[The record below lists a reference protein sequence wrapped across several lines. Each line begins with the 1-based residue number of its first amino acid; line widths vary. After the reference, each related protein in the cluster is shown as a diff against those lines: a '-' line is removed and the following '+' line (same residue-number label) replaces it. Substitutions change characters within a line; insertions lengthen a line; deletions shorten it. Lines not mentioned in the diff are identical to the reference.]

1 MWMKFIIR
9 KEDLFNGIK
18 IVERATS
25 QKAVQPVL
33 YNILIETLDNN
44 AIRLTATDLV
54 LTVITTVDAQIEQ
67 AGKITLPAKKLNEIV
82 SKLGNELVTFEVEEG
97 STNVNISC
105 KKSKFDI
112 IGISAS
118 EFPPEVYNYEIDET
132 KCFDVELKPF
142 LKAIK
147 QAGFAA
153 ASYEVSNLLSGIVC
167 DFSNG
172 ILEIASTDGN
182 RLARVREKLA
192 SDITEQTQLIIPSRT
207 LNEFMKMGSFIDDE
221 TIKIC
226 KDKSTIVLKT
236 EKTLTISRLLEGQ
249 FPKYNQLIPSESPKQ
264 AIVNVSQLIS
274 ALERVSVMVNDKT
287 SIVKMLFADNEL
299 TLSADTPDSGKSEDK
314 IDIQYTA
321 EELLNRLEYQFK
333 KSKYK
338 ANKLKKA
345 AKAALIE
352 TEEFITGTD
361 LIKVINDIETKSN
374 IRINNNTAYVNLYN
388 NIYANKEIRS
398 FMAMNFVTRGRVK
411 KLKKAKN
418 NLESYISKKKH
429 LKNENRLT
437 PNEEHRLNLL
447 IRATQEQIK
456 YLEDQILSIKN
467 KPVAKKRYDYFLA
480 RLKKS
485 MTDAREKATK
495 KYEEAKIFKLLK
507 KETQELKSNISNTN
521 EQIPEPKILKLIQE
535 INIKEPQKA
544 IEKIIQIKNL
554 IPEEF
559 QKQKEKAQNQNIKN
573 EEHKKAVQRQD
584 KER

>member
-314 IDIQYTA
+314 IDIKYTA
-321 EELLNRLEYQFK
+321 EELLIAFNY
-333 KSKYK
+333 KYVLD
-338 ANKLKKA
+338 ALRIIESDEVIIGLNASLSATVLKPNSDEDFIC
-345 AKAALIE
+345 LIMP
-352 TEEFITGTD
+352 
-361 LIKVINDIETKSN
+361 VQ
-374 IRINNNTAYVNLYN
+374 IR
-388 NIYANKEIRS
+388 
-398 FMAMNFVTRGRVK
+398 
-411 KLKKAKN
+411 
-418 NLESYISKKKH
+418 
-429 LKNENRLT
+429 
-437 PNEEHRLNLL
+437 
-447 IRATQEQIK
+447 
-456 YLEDQILSIKN
+456 
-467 KPVAKKRYDYFLA
+467 
-480 RLKKS
+480 
-485 MTDAREKATK
+485 
-495 KYEEAKIFKLLK
+495 
-507 KETQELKSNISNTN
+507 
-521 EQIPEPKILKLIQE
+521 
-535 INIKEPQKA
+535 
-544 IEKIIQIKNL
+544 
-554 IPEEF
+554 
-559 QKQKEKAQNQNIKN
+559 
-573 EEHKKAVQRQD
+573 
-584 KER
+584 